1 MENTDRNDKNQLFI
15 DQSKYTADHKFSYVI
30 KSDSN
35 ELNNELC
42 CSKNDSDIKDVA
54 LTGKNTSINVNM
66 NDVSRESSKMRDSKY
81 EVQNSDLTTEDT
93 LKKAPMSEVHT
104 YSTELTEDNK
114 DSHNNQ
120 YQNAITSSP
129 KNTESLSNY
138 TFQNNK
144 SISSPIVNLQ
154 RGAFGSVAR
163 PPRPSAS
170 FCRLDVST
178 DLNLPPSNWL
188 NVDPSCL
195 PPGLAG
201 FDATPHYSGFS
212 SFRMASLFLDYSS
225 RQR

>member
-1 MENTDRNDKNQLFI
+1 MENTNKSSLNTSADNNSTHSPDKEL
-15 DQSKYTADHKFSYVI
+15 ADVI

-35 ELNNELC
+35 QLDNEKC
-42 CSKNDSDIKDVA
+42 CVKTVTDIENIEVLKKDDSVDKVTDNSEESLIKMDDSNFK
-54 LTGKNTSINVNM
+54 LGMSQST
-66 NDVSRESSKMRDSKY
+66 NDVIR
-81 EVQNSDLTTEDT
+81 
-93 LKKAPMSEVHT
+93 KKFLEVHT
-104 YSTELTEDNK
+104 YSTELPDDK
-114 DSHNNQ
+114 DSDNDLS
-120 YQNAITSSP
+120 QNTPSSASSA
-129 KNTESLSNY
+129 EFSLNFSFPTNDS
-138 TFQNNK
+138 TT
-144 SISSPIVNLQ
+144 SPIANVQ
-154 RGAFGSVAR
+154 KGPIGSVPR

>member
-1 MENTDRNDKNQLFI
+1 MENDIENNANINLSDVTD
-15 DQSKYTADHKFSYVI
+15 YKFGEKVCDLV

-35 ELNNELC
+35 ELDNTAC
-42 CSKNDSDIKDVA
+42 CHTTGPDIQHIDSSGDKKIPNIAFDQKSK
-54 LTGKNTSINVNM
+54 TSSNM
-66 NDVSRESSKMRDSKY
+66 
-81 EVQNSDLTTEDT
+81 SDLEYD
-93 LKKAPMSEVHT
+93 LKNEFSTKNINQRKLSKVHT
-104 YSTELTEDNK
+104 YSTELSDDKDGDNSEAHK
-114 DSHNNQ
+114 VF
-120 YQNAITSSP
+120 TSAS
-129 KNTESLSNY
+129 NTECSTNISLQDRRNI
-138 TFQNNK
+138 TT
-144 SISSPIVNLQ
+144 SPIANLQ
-154 RGAFGSVAR
+154 HGSFGSVPR

-225 RQR
+225 KQR

>member
-1 MENTDRNDKNQLFI
+1 METTDQNSVNSYSNGT
-15 DQSKYTADHKFSYVI
+15 SKCTPHEKLVDVL
-30 KSDSN
+30 KSESN
-35 ELNNELC
+35 ELDNEKC
-42 CSKNDSDIKDVA
+42 CSENISDIQKEE
-54 LTGKNTSINVNM
+54 KIENTSISCDSYSEIKKLDTGTNV
-66 NDVSRESSKMRDSKY
+66 R
-81 EVQNSDLTTEDT
+81 
-93 LKKAPMSEVHT
+93 KKLSEVHT
-104 YSTELTEDNK
+104 YSTELTDDKENDNYRGI
-114 DSHNNQ
+114 N
-120 YQNAITSSP
+120 TPSSASSA
-129 KNTESLSNY
+129 ECSNFS
-138 TFQNNK
+138 FQTC
-144 SISSPIVNLQ
+144 SSTTVSPIANLQ
-154 RGAFGSVAR
+154 RGSFGSVPR

>member
-1 MENTDRNDKNQLFI
+1 MEDNNKSSLNTFLDNNSTHSADKEIAN
-15 DQSKYTADHKFSYVI
+15 VI

-35 ELNNELC
+35 ELNDEKC
-42 CSKNDSDIKDVA
+42 CVKTATDIEDFEVLKKDDNIDKV
-54 LTGKNTSINVNM
+54 I
-66 NDVSRESSKMRDSKY
+66 DDSKESLISSDSKSKLEMSNSSNDMIRKKFL
-81 EVQNSDLTTEDT
+81 EVQ
-93 LKKAPMSEVHT
+93 T
-104 YSTELTEDNK
+104 YSTELPDDK
-114 DSHNNQ
+114 DSDS
-120 YQNAITSSP
+120 YTSQNTPSSAS
-129 KNTESLSNY
+129 TAEFSLNFSFPTNDS
-138 TFQNNK
+138 TT
-144 SISSPIVNLQ
+144 SPIANVQ
-154 RGAFGSVAR
+154 KGSIGSVPR

>member
-1 MENTDRNDKNQLFI
+1 M
-15 DQSKYTADHKFSYVI
+15 I

-35 ELNNELC
+35 QLNNEKC
-42 CSKNDSDIKDVA
+42 CVKTVTEIENIEIIKKDDNEDKVIDNSKEPLMKMGDSSFKVGMSNSSNDAI
-54 LTGKNTSINVNM
+54 
-66 NDVSRESSKMRDSKY
+66 R
-81 EVQNSDLTTEDT
+81 
-93 LKKAPMSEVHT
+93 KKFLEVHT
-104 YSTELTEDNK
+104 YSTELPDDK
-114 DSHNNQ
+114 DSDNDLPQNTPSSASSAEFSLNFSFPANN
-120 YQNAITSSP
+120 T
-129 KNTESLSNY
+129 T
-138 TFQNNK
+138 T
-144 SISSPIVNLQ
+144 SPIANVQ
-154 RGAFGSVAR
+154 KGPIGSVPR

>member
-1 MENTDRNDKNQLFI
+1 M
-15 DQSKYTADHKFSYVI
+15 
-30 KSDSN
+30 
-35 ELNNELC
+35 
-42 CSKNDSDIKDVA
+42 
-54 LTGKNTSINVNM
+54 
-66 NDVSRESSKMRDSKY
+66 
-81 EVQNSDLTTEDT
+81 SDLEYDFENVLSTKNNNRRK
-93 LKKAPMSEVHT
+93 LSEVHT
-104 YSTELTEDNK
+104 YSTELPDDKDNDSYTSQNTPSSASTEEFSLNFSFPTN
-114 DSHNNQ
+114 DS
-120 YQNAITSSP
+120 T
-129 KNTESLSNY
+129 T
-138 TFQNNK
+138 
-144 SISSPIVNLQ
+144 SPIANVQ
-154 RGAFGSVAR
+154 KGPIGSVPR

>member
-1 MENTDRNDKNQLFI
+1 MG
-15 DQSKYTADHKFSYVI
+15 
-30 KSDSN
+30 DSN
-35 ELNNELC
+35 FK
-42 CSKNDSDIKDVA
+42 SRMSQS
-54 LTGKNTSINVNM
+54 T
-66 NDVSRESSKMRDSKY
+66 NDVIR
-81 EVQNSDLTTEDT
+81 
-93 LKKAPMSEVHT
+93 KKFLEVHT
-104 YSTELTEDNK
+104 YSTELPDDK
-114 DSHNNQ
+114 DSDNDLS
-120 YQNAITSSP
+120 QNTPSSASSA
-129 KNTESLSNY
+129 EFSLNFSLPTNDS
-138 TFQNNK
+138 TT
-144 SISSPIVNLQ
+144 SPIANVQ
-154 RGAFGSVAR
+154 KGPIGSVPR